1 MLSPLPRPPT
11 STRCSRP
18 SKFLV
23 MSLPPS
29 LAPDDAGCVLYIKHM
44 VCSRGIRVVRREL
57 ESLGLRVLDVRL
69 GAATVVSL
77 DGQLDWARI
86 RLALAA
92 AGFALL
98 ESPTQ
103 ALVDRVK
110 LAVAGLLRRAVTLRH
125 RELIPT
131 LAREMGLD
139 SRRLH
144 AAFAQLPGHESLISY
159 ITSQRLAYAQELLA
173 TSRLDIGRIARQL
186 GYGSLAHFS
195 GQFRRFAQCSPS
207 AYRQQVALVQSID

>member
-1 MLSPLPRPPT
+1 M
-11 STRCSRP
+11 
-18 SKFLV
+18 
-23 MSLPPS
+23 MS
-29 LAPDDAGCVLYIKHM
+29 LAPPFLSDDAGCVLYIKHM
-44 VCSRGIRVVRREL
+44 VCARGIRVVRREL
-57 ESLGLRVLDVRL
+57 EGLGLRVLDVRL
-69 GAATVVSL
+69 GAATVISL

-86 RLALAA
+86 RLALTT

-98 ESPTQ
+98 ESPAQ

-110 LAVAGLLRRAVTLRH
+110 LAVAGLLRRPVTLRH
-125 RELIPT
+125 REFIPA
-131 LAREMGLD
+131 LGREMGLD

-159 ITSQRLAYAQELLA
+159 ITSQRLAYGQELLA

-195 GQFRRFAQCSPS
+195 GQFRRFAHCSPS

>member
-1 MLSPLPRPPT
+1 MSIPSPT
-11 STRCSRP
+11 TDE
-18 SKFLV
+18 
-23 MSLPPS
+23 
-29 LAPDDAGCVLYIKHM
+29 ADCVLYIKHI
-44 VCSRGIRVVRREL
+44 VCSRGMRVVRQEL

-69 GAATVVSL
+69 GAATVAGPAS
-77 DGQLDWARI
+77 QLDWALI
-86 RLALAA
+86 RTTLTT

-98 ESPTQ
+98 ESPEH

-110 LAVAGLLRRAVTLRH
+110 QAVGTLLRRADTLRH
-125 RELIPT
+125 RDFIPT
-131 LAREMGLD
+131 LAQEIGLD

-144 AAFAQLPGHESLISY
+144 ASFARLAGQESLLSY
-159 ITSQRLAYAQELLA
+159 ITQQRLSYAQELLS

-207 AYRQQVALVQSID
+207 AYRQQAGAVNQLPVVPNDASQRVIDIKPG

>member
-1 MLSPLPRPPT
+1 MPSRSPRPPT

-18 SKFLV
+18 SKLPV
-23 MSLPPS
+23 MSLPP
-29 LAPDDAGCVLYIKHM
+29 LHTPDDAGCVLYIKHM
-44 VCSRGIRVVRREL
+44 VCARGIRVVRREL

-69 GAATVVSL
+69 GAATVA
-77 DGQLDWARI
+77 GRAEQLDWALI
-86 RLALAA
+86 RQALAA

-98 ESPTQ
+98 ESPAQ

-110 LAVAGLLRRAVTLRH
+110 LAVTGLLRRADTLRH
-125 RELIPT
+125 REFIPA
-131 LAREMGLD
+131 LAREMDLD

-207 AYRQQVALVQSID
+207 AYRQQLEMSVVKP

>member
-1 MLSPLPRPPT
+1 
-11 STRCSRP
+11 
-18 SKFLV
+18 

-29 LAPDDAGCVLYIKHM
+29 LTPDDAGCVLYIKHM
-44 VCSRGIRVVRREL
+44 VCSRGIRIVRREL

>member
-1 MLSPLPRPPT
+1 M
-11 STRCSRP
+11 
-18 SKFLV
+18 
-23 MSLPPS
+23 S
-29 LAPDDAGCVLYIKHM
+29 LAPPFLSDDAGCVLYIKHM
-44 VCSRGIRVVRREL
+44 VCARGIRVVRREL
-57 ESLGLRVLDVRL
+57 EGLGLRVLDVRL
-69 GAATVVSL
+69 GAATVANPA
-77 DGQLDWARI
+77 GQLDWARI
-86 RLALAA
+86 RAALTT

-103 ALVDRVK
+103 ALADRVK
-110 LAVAGLLRRAVTLRH
+110 LAVAGLLRRPVTLRH
-125 RELIPT
+125 REFIPA

-144 AAFAQLPGHESLISY
+144 AAFTQLPGHESLISY

-207 AYRQQVALVQSID
+207 AYRQQLEISVIKE